1 LEAGFPLLASLV
13 ESTRRKDMTSELKRT
28 QKIENAQ
35 RLERLLERTPAKITL
50 VTELVRSTGN
60 VIEHIDCERDDIEFF
75 AEEFTISRDQFT
87 ADVERIHDRLI
98 CNAVEMFCAFN
109 LPKGEW
115 CEKDLGMALALTNG
129 LELRVRLFVEDE
141 SLAFDFDHPLNVLA
155 DTLLQKVLA

>member
-1 LEAGFPLLASLV
+1 MIEDLARNQKFEA
-13 ESTRRKDMTSELKRT
+13 
-28 QKIENAQ
+28 AQ
-35 RLERLLERTPAKITL
+35 RLERLLGRTPAKITL
-50 VTELVRSTGN
+50 ITELVRSTGN

-98 CNAVEMFCAFN
+98 CNDVEMFCGLN

-115 CEKDLGMALALTNG
+115 CEKGLGMALALTNG
-129 LELRVRLFVEDE
+129 LELRVRLFVEDD

-155 DTLLQKVLA
+155 DTLLQKVLS